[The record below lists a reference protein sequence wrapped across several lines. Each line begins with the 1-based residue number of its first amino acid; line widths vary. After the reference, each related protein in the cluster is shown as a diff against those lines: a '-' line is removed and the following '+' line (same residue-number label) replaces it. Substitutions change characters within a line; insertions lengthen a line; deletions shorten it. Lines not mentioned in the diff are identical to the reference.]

1 MKYRLK
7 NQDLQQRLEAF
18 LGKEFV
24 EEALIKGDVDNYI
37 LTIYADLGDGAY
49 VDVGIHIDDLEEIE
63 EYDPDEWNN
72 FPAVTPPENVWMRCE
87 CYGDEKTYRCV
98 AKYAFFGDSNDFHWF
113 DSNNEIVDVDRFR
126 PWDE

>member
-7 NQDLQQRLEAF
+7 NQDLQHRLEAF

-63 EYDPDEWNN
+63 EYDPDKWNN
-72 FPAVTPPENVWMRCE
+72 YPSVTPPKGVWMRCE
-87 CYGDEKTYRCV
+87 FDQPNGRTLLHIARYIEDEGSFYWI
-98 AKYAFFGDSNDFHWF
+98 DQNM
-113 DSNNEIVDVDRFR
+113 NEIDVSRFR
-126 PWDE
+126 PWDD